1 MERIN
6 TYEKWLG
13 KEGLPVIKDYGV
25 TDLMAVYLKPW
36 ARKGGLGAY
45 INMIG
50 AEGNAD
56 AYLCE
61 IPPGGALLPQRH
73 LYEEMIYILGGYGA
87 TTVWVDGGDKQSF
100 EWQEGSLF
108 SPPLNTWH
116 QHFNGQSDKP
126 VRYIGVTRAPIYMNL
141 FHDLDFIFNNDHVF
155 KGRYS
160 SKEGYFSSQA
170 KTVQA
175 SFYDDPNVWETNF
188 VPDCRTFSLVE
199 EGEMGAISIAYFE
212 MANNLMTAHVGQQPS
227 GTYKKAHYHG
237 PGAHLVCLSGQGYT
251 VMWPIGSGI
260 DAQGFD
266 RVRVDLK
273 KNSLFSPPER
283 WFHQHFSTGKE
294 PLVLLAFH
302 AERSHKFKGIKKD
315 SRGRKR
321 GSFQSGGTQIEFA
334 DEDPEIRR
342 VFKEEL
348 AKTGAAWMMSKY
360 FPGE

>member
-6 TYEKWLG
+6 TYEKWLEM
-13 KEGLPVIKDYGV
+13 EGLPVIKDYGI
-25 TDLMAVYLKPW
+25 TDLMAVPLKPW
-36 ARKGGLGAY
+36 ARKGGLGAH

-50 AEGNAD
+50 AEGNAQS
-56 AYLCE
+56 YLCE
-61 IPPGGALLPQRH
+61 IPPGGTLLPQRH
-73 LYEEMIYILGGYGA
+73 LYEEMIYILSGYGA
-87 TTVWVDGGDKQSF
+87 TTVWVDGAPKQTF
-100 EWQEGSLF
+100 EWHEGSLF

-126 VRYIGVTRAPIYMNL
+126 VRYIGVTRAPIFMNL
-141 FHDLDFIFNNDHVF
+141 FHDLDFIFQNNFIF
-155 KGRYS
+155 KDRYHGE
-160 SKEGYFSSQA
+160 EGYFSSQG

-175 SFYDDPNVWETNF
+175 SMYEDPNIWETNL
-188 VPDCRTFSLVE
+188 VTDCLRFHLE
-199 EGEMGAISIAYFE
+199 DEGEMGDISIAYFE
-212 MANNLMTAHVGQQPS
+212 MANNLMTAHIGQQPS
-227 GTYKKAHYHG
+227 GTYKKAHHHSS
-237 PGAHLVCLSGQGYT
+237 GAHLVCLSGQGYT
-251 VMWPIGSGI
+251 IMWPVESGI
-260 DAQGFD
+260 NADGVE

-283 WFHQHFSTGKE
+283 WFHQHFSTGKD

-321 GSFQSGGTQIEFA
+321 GSVKSGGVQIEFE

-348 AKTGAAWMMSKY
+348 AKNGVAWQMSKY